1 MEFFLDFGLERRFFR
16 QLQSIKQLV
25 IMARLL
31 KTVFRLVELPFG
43 GGCRI
48 IQNKSLLLLFLVVL
62 GVGGLVV
69 GIGFSLGPKEE
80 YITEIPVEV
89 VEIDHRGKDLWSV
102 PKDVLGR
109 RSGKPNPF
117 VLRLK
122 DLRVEQL
129 TVKIVGEAGGSAE
142 IRSDDLKTDD
152 LLVLHPGKV
161 HQGQAVT
168 PIEGLDDER
177 LIRLTLEA
185 GSAAVMAEDIEESV
199 RFISP
204 NYRDSLDFDFNLIRR
219 LIERAYEE
227 FDQPLIELAESPIS
241 QINGFQAVVQTQMKL
256 TAIYNNRRNYLIG
269 DRIDP
274 NNITLLLDKSAN
286 GWKVSQIKGL
296 RPLGFGE
303 RFLKILGDQ
312 VGLPLTASEQKEK
325 KQACMPC
332 RLKMKER
339 FGTRY

>member
-1 MEFFLDFGLERRFFR
+1 MKDNH
-16 QLQSIKQLV
+16 K
-25 IMARLL
+25 
-31 KTVFRLVELPFG
+31 K
-43 GGCRI
+43 
-48 IQNKSLLLLFLVVL
+48 LLLLFLIVI
-62 GVGGLVV
+62 GGLVV
-69 GIGFSLGPKEE
+69 DIGFSLDPKGEP
-80 YITEIPVEV
+80 ITETPVEV
-89 VEIDHRGKDLWSV
+89 VEIDHRDNGLWSV
-102 PKDVLGR
+102 PKDVIGR

-122 DLRVEQL
+122 DLRVERL
-129 TVKIVGEAGGSAE
+129 IVEVAAEAGNRAE
-142 IRSDDLKTDD
+142 IQSDDLKTDD
-152 LLVLHPGKV
+152 LLILHPGKV
-161 HQGQAVT
+161 QPGQAVA
-168 PIEGLDDER
+168 PISGIDDER

-204 NYRDSLDFDFNLIRR
+204 NYRDSLGFDFNLIRR

-227 FDQPLIELAESPIS
+227 FDQPLIELAESTVS

-269 DRIDP
+269 DRINP
-274 NNITLLLDKSAN
+274 NNIILLLDKSAN

-312 VGLPLTASEQKEK
+312 VGLPLTASERVKK
-325 KQACMPC
+325 KQTCMPC
-332 RLKMKER
+332 RRKMNER
-339 FGTRY
+339 FGTGY